1 MPFPMTCRVCGGRF
15 TFDPETQPHEVGVYD
30 EPGGK
35 MVECEVSCPRCGNKR
50 WVRFTGNLGL
60 PLS

>member
-1 MPFPMTCRVCGGRF
+1 MPYPVTRRVCGERF
-15 TFDPETQPHEVGVYD
+15 TFDPEKQPH
-30 EPGGK
+30 GK
-35 MVECEVSCPRCGNKR
+35 RVEARAKVVECEVSCPRCGNKR